1 MSAGALREALQCSE
15 HMLAAAQAGRWE
27 ELAALQVDREAV
39 LQAAAAARTG
49 GADPTDAECIARLL
63 AINEEIL
70 ALGAAHRDELMR
82 ACADSRQARIAV
94 GAYAAGART

>member
-15 HMLAAAQAGRWE
+15 RMLAAAQAGRWE

-39 LQAAAAARTG
+39 LQVAAARTG

-63 AINEEIL
+63 VINEEIL